1 MSVATITIKSNGKVM
16 PADYQL
22 LAVDIAREVNRIPY
36 AELLLIDGDYAKQ
49 KFRISDGDFFNP
61 GKEIEVSLGHS
72 AGSGKEKTAFKGV
85 VIKQTL
91 KKTTEGSMLSVELS
105 DKAIIMTGARNSN
118 VFRDLTDG
126 ELISKLIE
134 SDGLKAL
141 VDTTK
146 TRHKQ
151 IVQYQAT
158 NWDMMLTRAGANG
171 LFVITDNGA
180 ISVKETDLTGAAAK
194 EFEIGRD
201 ELFDFEMELD
211 ASSQYTGFKSSIWN
225 PDELKLTTMSPS
237 VNFSIDQ
244 GKLKPDTVAAAVG
257 FKENNLL
264 SAVPMPDTEASA
276 WAEAQTVKSRMAMLK
291 GSFTVSGTL
300 DIGVGSLFS
309 LQGAGEK
316 FTGKNMVSGMRHQV
330 TTQGWFTTV
339 QFGTSTE
346 NFSSVMQPA
355 DAKAAGLLPGVGGLQ
370 TGIVE
375 ALETDAQ
382 YGFMIRVAVAG
393 INGKDKSVHARM
405 ATLDGGEQRGIVF
418 WPETGDEV
426 VLGFLNEDPRFPV
439 ILGSLFGKKKQPP
452 LAPADKNPEKGI
464 VTLQGLKMIFNDEKK
479 TVRISTSNQRS
490 ILIDEENHLI
500 EISDTNDSKISLSNE
515 GILLKSKKAIVLK
528 ADGDVSIDGKN
539 INIKGSKID
548 LI

>member
-91 KKTTEGSMLSVELS
+91 RKTTEGSMLSVELS